1 MRDTRKKKKKQASPP
16 PPSDNKFSAGIA
28 VMINQPRR

>member
-16 PPSDNKFSAGIA
+16 PPSDNKFSAGIV